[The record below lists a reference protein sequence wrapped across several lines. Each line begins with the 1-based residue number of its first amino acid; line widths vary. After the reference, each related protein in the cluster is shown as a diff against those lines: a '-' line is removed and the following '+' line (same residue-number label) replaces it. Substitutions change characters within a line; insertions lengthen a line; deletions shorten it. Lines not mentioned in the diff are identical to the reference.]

1 MESGYIWLIAMQLLV
16 IFIIFVVKYI
26 LYLVETNKIKKILD
40 FIETRSREKDFKV
53 KFQECIDIIEKCKE
67 DIENE

>member
-1 MESGYIWLIAMQLLV
+1 MQLIV
-16 IFIIFVVKYI
+16 IFIIFIVKYI

-40 FIETRSREKDFKV
+40 FMESKSREKEFKI

-67 DIENE
+67 EIENE